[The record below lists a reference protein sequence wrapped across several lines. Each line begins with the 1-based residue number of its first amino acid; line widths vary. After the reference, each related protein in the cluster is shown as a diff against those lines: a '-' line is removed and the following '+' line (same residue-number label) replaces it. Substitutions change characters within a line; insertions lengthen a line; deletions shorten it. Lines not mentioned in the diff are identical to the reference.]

1 MWDLGKCFTRRRGR
15 LNFQIGISQMETTG
29 RRRARDMERRATL
42 LPTPVATEPP
52 YSVSNELRYFVS
64 QGVPLLVM
72 SSLKMGVPPFFSMVV
87 AGQTPESETL
97 QASLGYARTFY
108 NCVTMMPTMALCN
121 YFQTVVP
128 GAIGAN
134 RHDRLPRYFWRSV
147 LLTSLC
153 ILPSIVTQWFAEPI
167 LIALGVPR
175 INAQGVGVPV

>member
-1 MWDLGKCFTRRRGR
+1 MTGTCKLQPTEVHKFPFTRRRGR
-15 LNFQIGISQMETTG
+15 LNFRSRVRNRKLRPLVGRRRMETTG

-52 YSVSNELRYFVS
+52 YSVRNELRYFVS

-72 SSLKMGVPPFFSMVV
+72 SLLKMGVPPFFSMVV
-87 AGQTPESETL
+87 AGQTPDSETL

-128 GAIGAN
+128 GAIVG
-134 RHDRLPRYFWRSV
+134 
-147 LLTSLC
+147 
-153 ILPSIVTQWFAEPI
+153 IIVTQ
-167 LIALGVPR
+167 L
-175 INAQGVGVPV
+175 